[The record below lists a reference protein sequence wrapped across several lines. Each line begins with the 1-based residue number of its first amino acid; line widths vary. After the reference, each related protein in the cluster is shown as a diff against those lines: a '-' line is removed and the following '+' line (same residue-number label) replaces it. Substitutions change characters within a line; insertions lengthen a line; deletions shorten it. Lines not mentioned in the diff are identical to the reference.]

1 MIFFSRWTPYW
12 GSSTYEPRWLHF
24 TIASRLSYN
33 YFTFWNLKKLQ
44 SAQPRQKDFSNIVL
58 NPGVSSCPRGIMR
71 TRTATFSHPNHW
83 EPPKG
88 KFFNLNFDRPWL
100 FEPPWYVLQFYK
112 IWGALIESQN
122 ILTSPPSKNKQS
134 LLSPWK
140 AQDKKWQKD
149 TVLLNWFLSLS

>member
-1 MIFFSRWTPYW
+1 MSRGDFTLLLHP
-12 GSSTYEPRWLHF
+12 GSHAIT
-24 TIASRLSYN
+24 SRFETWKSYN
-33 YFTFWNLKKLQ
+33 QHNHARKTLVTLSSIQECHPVQEESWGLGLPLLAIQTIGSLQ
-44 SAQPRQKDFSNIVL
+44 R
-58 NPGVSSCPRGIMR
+58 VSFHLFIC
-71 TRTATFSHPNHW
+71 N
-83 EPPKG
+83 
-88 KFFNLNFDRPWL
+88 FNRPWL